1 MCGCGGEEKVEGGNR
16 GMEGVRGGGGG
27 GGEEGAERE
36 WRGGGRGVGGGGG
49 GEWELPVLPSPTS
62 SASIPPLKSGLLRS
76 FVRN

>member
-1 MCGCGGEEKVEGGNR
+1 VE
-16 GMEGVRGGGGG
+16 
-27 GGEEGAERE
+27 
-36 WRGGGRGVGGGGG
+36 GGGRGVGGGGG